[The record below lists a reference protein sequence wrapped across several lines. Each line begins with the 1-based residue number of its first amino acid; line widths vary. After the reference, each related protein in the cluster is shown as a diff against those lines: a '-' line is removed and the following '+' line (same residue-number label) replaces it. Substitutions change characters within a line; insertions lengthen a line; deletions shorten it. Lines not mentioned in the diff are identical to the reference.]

1 MDNFTLGA
9 QINFSQEKREGRMGF
24 TLDCGS
30 KEEQLDKWK
39 ETDGDCVEA
48 NFKKFWE
55 LGTKFGYENFA
66 MVEQQTYPL
75 SKEGFVEDAKL
86 MKEDFVIHHL
96 VLNKKLNVV
105 MDFSN
110 NRTIMVDYDTYKKE
124 FNCSA
129 WYIDRDGKRL
139 YHLTRMWIKLVQES
153 DDFVSKFDEFMSE
166 ASEDGR
172 GASASL
178 IYLGYSCH
186 HAFQCW
192 WRRRYDK
199 PSQYSKEDRDIL
211 IKDYLPVAEADQKS
225 LFDFVLNK
233 NQVITQLD

>member
-9 QINFSQEKREGRMGF
+9 QINFSQEVREGRMGF

-30 KEEQLDKWK
+30 KEEQLGKWK
-39 ETDGDCVEA
+39 ETEGDCVEA

-55 LGTKFGYENFA
+55 LGSKFGFENFA

-110 NRTIMVDYDTYKKE
+110 NRTIIVDYETYKKE

-129 WYIDRDGKRL
+129 YYIERSGKKL
-139 YHLTRMWIKLVQES
+139 YHLTRMWIKLVQGS
-153 DDFVSKFDEFMSE
+153 NDLVSKYDKFMN
-166 ASEDGR
+166 DGD
-172 GASASL
+172 ACASL
-178 IYLGYSCH
+178 LYLGYSCH

-192 WRRRYDK
+192 WRRIYDK
-199 PSQYSKEDRDIL
+199 PSNYIKEHRDIL
-211 IKDYLPVAEADQKS
+211 IKDYLPVAKADQQG
-225 LFDFVLNK
+225 LFDQVLNK

>member
-9 QINFSQEKREGRMGF
+9 QINFSKEEREGRMGF

-30 KEEQLDKWK
+30 KEEQLGQWEKT
-39 ETDGDCVEA
+39 EGDCVEA
-48 NFKKFWE
+48 NFKKYWE
-55 LGTKFGYENFA
+55 LGNKFGFENFA

-75 SKEGFVEDAKL
+75 SEEGFDADAKL
-86 MKEDFVIHHL
+86 MKENFVIHHL
-96 VLNKKLNVV
+96 VWNKKLNVV

-110 NRTIMVDYDTYKKE
+110 NRTIIVDYETYKEE

-129 WYIDRDGKRL
+129 WYQDRDGKKL
-139 YHLTRMWIKLVQES
+139 YHLTRMWIKLVQGS
-153 DDFVSKFDEFMSE
+153 DNFISKYDEMIE
-166 ASEDGR
+166 EGVAC
-172 GASASL
+172 ASL
-178 IYLGYSCH
+178 LYLGYSCH

-199 PSQYSKEDRDIL
+199 PSQYIKEDRDIL
-211 IKDYLPVAEADQKS
+211 IKDYLPVAEADQKN